1 MSWLKA
7 MREKEPAE
15 PANPIGTVVIGNLHP
30 DMMDTPKEMV
40 RKSLKLAQ
48 FRTIDLGKGVPA
60 SVFATKAKETN
71 ADIIVASVNLTP
83 AKENLPELA
92 SAIEAQGLKN
102 KVVVMIGGAGVKK
115 EDADKIGALFGK
127 TREEAVAMAKKA
139 MENKQAK
146 T

>member
-92 SAIEAQGLKN
+92 AAIEAQGLKN
-102 KVVVMIGGAGVKK
+102 KVTVMIGGAGVKK